1 MRLNNIIYI
10 SALVA
15 ATLSGC
21 KKESFVEANTDETIL
36 AGIKPEEQFL
46 NAGIRAHNSDFEAYY
61 DFYRR
66 IMPWMQQAVFQQGNS
81 KNFLN
86 DVGNF
91 NQRYNVFYPQ
101 LGSILT
107 DVQVIIDNMPAE
119 EKAKRVH
126 MRAIPDILKVYYA
139 FYVSDINGSI
149 PYSDAFMA
157 RYGGNLTPAFQ
168 SQPELFN
175 IWDAK
180 LKEVI
185 GILKTTPSVTQVS
198 LGNNDLY
205 YKGDASKWVKAANA
219 LRMKMAF
226 RLMKRDEA
234 KAKAIITEVLAD
246 AAQME
251 NNNDS
256 WVMYA
261 DVSFNNGGNW
271 DPTGFR
277 APKPTVDFM
286 WNNSDPRI
294 RMFYQKNNYTEAN
307 LNTAKAAGTYPA
319 STTWNPRQ
327 YVGAHISPDSALG
340 QYRTWFTTKMVNSSL
355 TLDTISYLQ
364 YRMWMPA
371 SNNGTGKNFFP
382 IITYADYALM
392 RAEAI
397 ARNYVSGNAE
407 EWYNKGV
414 EASIRFY
421 STAATNAQVT
431 EHTPVTDAEISA
443 YLNAPDVKFNA
454 AKALEQ
460 IAIQSYLNYYKQPNE
475 AWALYK
481 RTGMPNKNT
490 ALKNED
496 IVIDAVVRD
505 IPRRASIA
513 PPLSTDPNYA
523 TRKAALDEMAK
534 DPEFGQGPNDV
545 FGRVWWDKR

>member
-205 YKGDASKWVKAANA
+205 YRGDASKWVKAANA

>member
-294 RMFYQKNNYTEAN
+294 RMFYQKNNYTQEN

-431 EHTPVTDAEISA
+431 EHTPVTDAEIAA